1 MPRPALLQK
10 LVHVALQFVTFL
22 GTAAWSVYW
31 LTMRVPSADWR
42 YLAVGLM
49 LAGVLGWWPWISLGV
64 TVTLSVAVAF
74 AANEL
79 ESSMKAQIIE
89 EIAIFWALG
98 LGWGLLAKTWLAIP
112 TSRLRSV
119 PAKTPYGNAA
129 PSTPNPPAAPL
140 KTAEDSVFRSRRL
153 MAGGGGSEEINR
165 SPIPAPAA
173 NPAAVHATSP
183 AVPASTK
190 QELPK
195 APSGLAFPVFKDPDS
210 DLEVVTGSDVPMPPP
225 RPVAAPPSYDAGGE
239 SVFAA
244 NMPGLQSKESSHLFV
259 DTFAHET
266 TEAPAMKYEISE
278 ASEHAVPIQPHPG
291 AQTAELRLDSM
302 PPRPPVL
309 EEPSVVPAEEFPT
322 MELPVNTLLRA
333 APRPSHNPNSSFHVS
348 VSSSSG
354 GGSAGDASES
364 DGGQSIRRSSSFLR
378 PETEPGSAYEHVL
391 EWYNQFS
398 WSPWTA
404 EELERRYHRPGIQVG
419 WTSMALADL
428 AKAWKVWQT
437 GPVASKASPG
447 QVSLGA
453 LEGFLRCE
461 MLGVLRHQGFP
472 DLHLLSVS
480 TENDT
485 WIPVYHEVRGRFRGG
500 EAVIHRPDK
509 NALATDAKDILVGV
523 PDRFAEVRGE
533 SDVVALVTPFSVGE
547 SLNWTTVYAVAQQR
561 VAETMGLNLSGVPVV
576 INLPLPIWDERRQS
590 RVVVVEDIAT
600 EQRRLEASLER
611 FNKVLSGL
619 LPPKP
624 QAQASVCNGCGWRHS
639 CSHYAGGRPRLELS
653 KPPAQIAAALR

>member
-1 MPRPALLQK
+1 MLRPALLQK

-49 LAGVLGWWPWISLGV
+49 LAGVLGWWPGISLGV
-64 TVTLSVAVAF
+64 TVALSVAVAF

-98 LGWGLLAKTWLAIP
+98 LGWGVLAKTWLAIP
-112 TSRLRSV
+112 GARLRSGTTK
-119 PAKTPYGNAA
+119 APYGTPA
-129 PSTPNPPAAPL
+129 PVAHPAPTAPL
-140 KTAEDSVFRSRRL
+140 KTAEDSAFRSRRL
-153 MAGGGGSEEINR
+153 MAGGGSEEINR
-165 SPIPAPAA
+165 SPVPMPVPNPAAARTSAPAA
-173 NPAAVHATSP
+173 APAAAP
-183 AVPASTK
+183 PI
-190 QELPK
+190 LPP
-195 APSGLAFPVFKDPDS
+195 APSGLAFPVFKEPNS
-210 DLEVVTGSDVPMPPP
+210 DFEVSTSGDAPKPLP
-225 RPVAAPPSYDAGGE
+225 RPVPAPPSYDAGGE
-239 SVFAA
+239 SVFGA
-244 NMPGLQSKESSHLFV
+244 NMPGLQNKESSHLFI
-259 DTFAHET
+259 DTIGQET
-266 TEAPAMKYEISE
+266 TQAPAMKYEISD
-278 ASEHAVPIQPHPG
+278 ASDHPIPIQPHPG

-309 EEPSVVPAEEFPT
+309 EEPSVVPAVEFPT

-333 APRPSHNPNSSFHVS
+333 VPRPSHNPNSSFHMPL
-348 VSSSSG
+348 SSSSG
-354 GGSAGDASES
+354 ASGSAGDASES
-364 DGGQSIRRSSSFLR
+364 DAQTIRRSSSFLR

-398 WSPWTA
+398 WSPWTSD
-404 EELERRYHRPGIQVG
+404 ELERRYHRPGIQVG

-428 AKAWKVWQT
+428 AKVWKVWQA
-437 GPVASKASPG
+437 GPVASQASPG

-480 TENDT
+480 TENDP

-500 EAVIHRPDK
+500 DAVIHRPDK
-509 NALATDAKDILVGV
+509 NTLATDAKDILVGV

-590 RVVVVEDIAT
+590 RVVVVDDVAT
-600 EQRRLEASLER
+600 EQRRLEVALER

-624 QAQASVCNGCGWRHS
+624 QGQASVCNGCGWRHS

>member
-1 MPRPALLQK
+1 MPRPALFQK

-22 GTAAWSVYW
+22 GTAAWCVYW

-49 LAGVLGWWPWISLGV
+49 LAGVLGWWPLISLGV
-64 TVTLSVAVAF
+64 TVALSVAVGF

-79 ESSMKAQIIE
+79 DGETKVQVIE

-98 LGWGLLAKTWLAIP
+98 LGWGVLAKAWLA
-112 TSRLRSV
+112 V
-119 PAKTPYGNAA
+119 PAARNRSSAAKAPYNTATSAVHHA
-129 PSTPNPPAAPL
+129 PSTPL

-153 MAGGGGSEEINR
+153 MAGGGSEEINR
-165 SPIPAPAA
+165 SPVPAPAA
-173 NPAAVHATSP
+173 TRGATPAATAAAKP
-183 AVPASTK
+183 
-190 QELPK
+190 ELPK
-195 APSGLAFPVFKDPDS
+195 APSGLAFPVFKDPNS
-210 DLEVVTGSDVPMPPP
+210 DMEVVASADAPKPPP
-225 RPVAAPPSYDAGGE
+225 RPVLAPPSYDAGGE
-239 SVFAA
+239 SVFGA
-244 NMPGLQSKESSHLFV
+244 NMPGLQNKESSHLFV
-259 DTFAHET
+259 DTLAQET

-278 ASEHAVPIQPHPG
+278 ASEHPVPIQPHPG

-302 PPRPPVL
+302 PPLPPVL
-309 EEPSVVPAEEFPT
+309 EEPSVVPAAEFPT
-322 MELPVNTLLRA
+322 MELPVNTLLRSV
-333 APRPSHNPNSSFHVS
+333 PRASHNPNSSFHIP

-354 GGSAGDASES
+354 STGSAGDASES
-364 DGGQSIRRSSSFLR
+364 DAQTIRRSSSFLR
-378 PETEPGSAYEHVL
+378 PETEPGSPYEHVL

-398 WSPWTA
+398 WSPWSS
-404 EELERRYHRPGIQVG
+404 EELERRYHRPGVQVG

-428 AKAWKVWQT
+428 AKAWKVWQA
-437 GPVASKASPG
+437 GPVPSPASPG

-472 DLHLLSVS
+472 DLHMLSAS
-480 TENDT
+480 TEGDT

-500 EAVIHRPDK
+500 DAIIHRPDRSI
-509 NALATDAKDILVGV
+509 LATDAKDILVGV

-561 VAETMGLNLSGVPVV
+561 VAETMGQNLSGVPVV
-576 INLPLPIWDERRQS
+576 INLPLPIWDERRQP
-590 RVVVVEDIAT
+590 RVVVVEDVAT

-611 FNKVLSGL
+611 FNKLLSGL
-619 LPPKP
+619 VPPKP
-624 QAQASVCNGCGWRHS
+624 QVQASVCNGCGWRHF
-639 CSHYAGGRPRLELS
+639 CAHYAGGRPRLELS